1 MYGKN
6 EFSVEHYLNYDSVA
20 SNQQLFI
27 LVGSEI
33 LYQMVILHVTK
44 SWSYSVILYEFMCFL
59 I

>member
-6 EFSVEHYLNYDSVA
+6 EFSVEHYYLNYDSVA

-44 SWSYSVILYEFMCFL
+44 SWSYSVILYEFVCF
-59 I
+59 